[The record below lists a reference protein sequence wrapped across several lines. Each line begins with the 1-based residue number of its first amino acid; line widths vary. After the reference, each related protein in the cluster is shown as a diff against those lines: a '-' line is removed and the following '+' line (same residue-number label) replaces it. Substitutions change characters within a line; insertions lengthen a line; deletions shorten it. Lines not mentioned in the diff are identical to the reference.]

1 MQYFMLSVFSLP
13 TSLPT
18 IFRIFLPHLIIIV
31 ESEIWISHCLKVM
44 SLNNG
49 MRSIWDDIC
58 VWRRSHQ
65 QQRNQPVVDL
75 PTSLEYCVLNGCNT
89 ICMLRNMI
97 FFNDHSLQSQ
107 KRQHGGCWRPGVYLV
122 PGHLQPSKWQ
132 KLLDVSQSGGVSQ
145 SDNVLL
151 WYYKTKSSRT
161 KIAIIFYGIYFS
173 HVNECWLCAF
183 G

>member
-31 ESEIWISHCLKVM
+31 ESEIWISHCLKVR

-97 FFNDHSLQSQ
+97 FLMIIVCSRRRDSMVVAD
-107 KRQHGGCWRPGVYLV
+107 GLV
-122 PGHLQPSKWQ
+122 SIWCQDICNHQNGKSFSMCPKVEEYPKVTMS
-132 KLLDVSQSGGVSQ
+132 
-145 SDNVLL
+145 
-151 WYYKTKSSRT
+151 YYDITKTKSSRT